1 MDMGKGLPEPLPEF
15 GPAWKH
21 RRRKLAVIRF
31 ILAIHPACQWSKRRY
46 PPAEAES
53 ACNYSKKRYG
63 RSMRPISQDRLKCLL
78 ETDSIP
84 GSPEQL
90 RKLCV
95 RLGELVEM
103 NGEGWV
109 RENREALLEQWS
121 ALVKKGWM
129 R

>member
-1 MDMGKGLPEPLPEF
+1 
-15 GPAWKH
+15 
-21 RRRKLAVIRF
+21 
-31 ILAIHPACQWSKRRY
+31 
-46 PPAEAES
+46 
-53 ACNYSKKRYG
+53 
-63 RSMRPISQDRLKCLL
+63 MRPISQDKLKRLL

-84 GSPEQL
+84 GSPEEL

>member
-1 MDMGKGLPEPLPEF
+1 MG
-15 GPAWKH
+15 
-21 RRRKLAVIRF
+21 
-31 ILAIHPACQWSKRRY
+31 
-46 PPAEAES
+46 
-53 ACNYSKKRYG
+53 
-63 RSMRPISQDRLKCLL
+63 PISQDKLKRLL
-78 ETDSIP
+78 ETDRIP